1 VRFDGTRPRT
11 SHGTGRWR
19 REDFA
24 AWGEG
29 TTVEETALVFRP
41 EHIRLGAG
49 VYVGHGTV
57 LKAYDGGDLE
67 IGDGTWIGEHCYANS
82 AGGLRL
88 GRAVG
93 VGIGVRI
100 ITSAHDEAGRDVPI
114 LHAPLRRA
122 AVEIGDGADLGVSS
136 TILPGVR
143 IGQGVQVGAGSVVTE
158 DLPDFAVAA
167 GVPARVLR
175 FREDPS

>member
-1 VRFDGTRPRT
+1 MRFDGTRPRT

-67 IGDGTWIGEHCYANS
+67 IGDAAHMIERESVAVARIPAEVIVLQLDILDMAQEFLVAEKFAVD
-82 AGGLRL
+82 AG
-88 GRAVG
+88 
-93 VGIGVRI
+93 
-100 ITSAHDEAGRDVPI
+100 D
-114 LHAPLRRA
+114 RRA
-122 AVEIGDGADLGVSS
+122 
-136 TILPGVR
+136 
-143 IGQGVQVGAGSVVTE
+143 
-158 DLPDFAVAA
+158 
-167 GVPARVLR
+167 
-175 FREDPS
+175 